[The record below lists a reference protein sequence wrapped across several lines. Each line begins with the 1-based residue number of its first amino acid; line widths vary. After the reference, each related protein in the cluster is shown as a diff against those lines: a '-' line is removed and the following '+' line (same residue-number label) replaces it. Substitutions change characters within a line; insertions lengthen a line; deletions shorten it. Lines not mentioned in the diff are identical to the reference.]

1 MKLTVF
7 HKAESQLAEGPY
19 WSKSHSELFWVDI
32 MSRTLYRK
40 SLQGKMAS
48 YSLPE
53 TLTSFYVNDSIVF
66 GCTNSGF
73 CSFDLDTHEFVRVVE
88 IEAGNKTNRSN
99 DGKCDGRGG
108 FVFGTMD
115 WEGNQRSGRIYHVD
129 TVRHDYTILDTGF
142 YIPNG
147 FAFNADATEILIADS
162 FLKIIYKYN
171 YDPEKRLLKNKRI
184 FADLGATESS
194 PDGMATSSQN
204 LVWNAEWGGAK
215 LTQYEFSGEKTSQ
228 IPLSVLNPTSCAFGG
243 KEDSLLFITSAR
255 TEMSVQQLERY
266 PDSGSVLCLDLNG

>member
-1 MKLTVF
+1 MKLSVF

-32 MSRTLYRK
+32 ITKTLFRK
-40 SLQGKMAS
+40 SLQGKMIS

-73 CSFDLDTHEFVRVVE
+73 CSFDLDTHEFERLIE
-88 IEAGNKTNRSN
+88 IEAASETNRSN
-99 DGKCDGRGG
+99 DGKCDGKGG

-115 WEGNQRSGRIYHVD
+115 WEGNQRSGNIYYVD
-129 TVRHDYTILDTGF
+129 TLRLDYTILDTGF

-184 FADLGATESS
+184 FADLSASESS
-194 PDGMATSSQN
+194 PDGMATSGQN
-204 LVWNAEWGGAK
+204 LVWNAEWGGAM
-215 LTQYEFSGEKTSQ
+215 LTQYDLSGEITSQ
-228 IPLSVLNPTSCAFGG
+228 ITLPVLKPTSCAFGG
-243 KEDSLLFITSAR
+243 DEDSLLFITSAR
-255 TEMSVQQLERY
+255 TEMNEHQLKKY